1 MQPNLPNRCQEPAIH
16 LLKVN
21 FPNYG
26 YTSSKAAAFV
36 NHKGPFK
43 AQCSHMEKHMF
54 YLASAKETSLPP
66 PTPKYLGNIPAM
78 CVPIMDSFS
87 LLLLFYTFSIT
98 SCCFPPTQLKKEK
111 RKKAFLSH
119 RRANLYMKTTLS
131 KAGSPELTQTVNL
144 PNWNNNDT
152 LTQPFHCQSHC
163 HVGPDGLLPNYTPLS
178 TQVIKWGRKGSPP
191 GYIGRRYNEKSIKT
205 SSSLSSPFGIFWLIS
220 DAKHKNNLKEPD

>member
-21 FPNYG
+21 FQNCG

-66 PTPKYLGNIPAM
+66 PTPKYSGNIPAM

-98 SCCFPPTQLKKEK
+98 SCCFPPTHLKK
-111 RKKAFLSH
+111 KKSLFEPQKGQSIYENYLVKS
-119 RRANLYMKTTLS
+119 RVSRA
-131 KAGSPELTQTVNL
+131 
-144 PNWNNNDT
+144 
-152 LTQPFHCQSHC
+152 
-163 HVGPDGLLPNYTPLS
+163 YTD
-178 TQVIKWGRKGSPP
+178 R
-191 GYIGRRYNEKSIKT
+191 
-205 SSSLSSPFGIFWLIS
+205 
-220 DAKHKNNLKEPD
+220 EPD